1 MVWRKGVDSLQR
13 QEHGASAGPER
24 RPRVRKN
31 VTAAIAE
38 DICAERYPSG
48 STLPREND
56 LCEMYGV
63 SRTVIRESLKVLES
77 KGLVRGK
84 PRIGT
89 SVCDKDDWNILDQDV
104 LAWMGPHIADFDILG
119 SILEAR
125 RTIEP
130 AAAEYAAE
138 RATAREI
145 ADLENAWQRMRDSGD
160 DPESFTD
167 ADVTFHKVL
176 LGASHNQVFRRLSS
190 AMHAGLKYA
199 LHASNV
205 AAHSRDEA
213 IAVHGELVEA
223 LRLRDRA
230 AARDCA
236 HRMLDLAA
244 RDLAVERRSRDGSKS
259 ISNIPKS
266 AAPRR

>member
-1 MVWRKGVDSLQR
+1 MDSVEGQGHSSST
-13 QEHGASAGPER
+13 QPAR

-31 VTAAIAE
+31 VTASIAAH
-38 DICAERYPSG
+38 ICSEHYPSG

-56 LCEMYGV
+56 LCTIYGV

-89 SVCDKDDWNILDQDV
+89 TVCDRDDWNILDQDV
-104 LAWMGPHIADFDILG
+104 LEWMGPYIAEFDILG

-138 RATAREI
+138 RATAQEI
-145 ADLENAWQRMRDSGD
+145 ADLDNAWRQMRDSAD
-160 DPESFTD
+160 DPERFTE
-167 ADVTFHKVL
+167 ADLAFHNVL
-176 LGASHNQVFRRLSS
+176 LSASHNQVFRRLSS
-190 AMHAGLKYA
+190 AMHAGLRYV

-205 AAHSRDEA
+205 AAHSRDDA
-213 IAVHGELVEA
+213 IVVHGELVEA

-230 AARDCA
+230 VARDCA

-244 RDLAVERRSRDGSKS
+244 RDLAVERRLDDGHETNSET
-259 ISNIPKS
+259 PTS
-266 AAPRR
+266 AATRR

>member
-1 MVWRKGVDSLQR
+1 MNSVEGQG
-13 QEHGASAGPER
+13 HGSSAQPAR
-24 RPRVRKN
+24 RPRVRRN
-31 VTAAIAE
+31 VTASIAE
-38 DICAERYPSG
+38 DICSERYPSG

-56 LCEMYGV
+56 LCAMYGV

-104 LAWMGPHIADFDILG
+104 LEWMGPSIADFDILG

-138 RATAREI
+138 RATAQEI
-145 ADLENAWQRMRDSGD
+145 ADLDNAWRQMRDSSD
-160 DPESFTD
+160 DPERFTE
-167 ADVTFHKVL
+167 ADVAFHKVL
-176 LGASHNQVFRRLSS
+176 LSASHNQVFRRLSS
-190 AMHAGLKYA
+190 AMHAGLRYV

-213 IAVHGELVEA
+213 IVVHGELVEA
-223 LRLRDRA
+223 LRLRNRT

-244 RDLAVERRSRDGSKS
+244 RDLAVERRLDDGRKA
-259 ISNIPKS
+259 NPETPTS
-266 AAPRR
+266 AATRR

>member
-1 MVWRKGVDSLQR
+1 MDSVEGQG
-13 QEHGASAGPER
+13 HDSSAQSAR
-24 RPRVRKN
+24 RPRVRRN
-31 VTAAIAE
+31 VTASIAE
-38 DICAERYPSG
+38 DICSERYLSG

-56 LCEMYGV
+56 LCAIYGV

-89 SVCDKDDWNILDQDV
+89 TVCDKDDWNILDQDV
-104 LAWMGPHIADFDILG
+104 LEWMGPYIAQFDILG

-138 RATAREI
+138 RATAQEI
-145 ADLENAWQRMRDSGD
+145 ADLDNAWRQMRDSSD
-160 DPESFTD
+160 DPEGFTE
-167 ADVTFHKVL
+167 ADVTFHKIL
-176 LGASHNQVFRRLSS
+176 LSASHNQVFRRLSS
-190 AMHAGLKYA
+190 AMHAGIKYT

-213 IAVHGELVEA
+213 IMVHGELVEA
-223 LRLRDRA
+223 LRLRNRT

-236 HRMLDLAA
+236 HRVLDLAA
-244 RDLAVERRSRDGSKS
+244 RDLAVERRLDDGRKT
-259 ISNIPKS
+259 NPETPTS

>member
-1 MVWRKGVDSLQR
+1 MDSLEGQG
-13 QEHGASAGPER
+13 HGSSTQPAR

-31 VTAAIAE
+31 VTASIAE
-38 DICAERYPSG
+38 DICSERYPSG

-56 LCEMYGV
+56 LCTMYGV
-63 SRTVIRESLKVLES
+63 SRTVVRESLKVLES

-89 SVCDKDDWNILDQDV
+89 TVCDKDDWNILDQDV
-104 LAWMGPHIADFDILG
+104 LEWMGPYITGLDILS

-130 AAAEYAAE
+130 VAAEYAAE
-138 RATAREI
+138 RATAQEI
-145 ADLENAWQRMRDSGD
+145 ADLDNAWRQMRDSGD
-160 DPESFTD
+160 DPESFTE

-176 LGASHNQVFRRLSS
+176 LSASHNQVFRRLSS
-190 AMHAGLKYA
+190 VMHAGLKYA

-205 AAHSRDEA
+205 AAQSRDEA
-213 IAVHGELVEA
+213 IVVHGQLVEA

-236 HRMLDLAA
+236 NRMLDLAA
-244 RDLAVERRSRDGSKS
+244 RDLAAEQRPESARNANSE
-259 ISNIPKS
+259 PPTS

>member
-1 MVWRKGVDSLQR
+1 MDSIEGQGR
-13 QEHGASAGPER
+13 ASAAEPAR
-24 RPRVRKN
+24 RPRVRKS
-31 VTAAIAE
+31 VTASIAE
-38 DICAERYPSG
+38 DICSERYPSG
-48 STLPREND
+48 SLLPREND
-56 LCEMYGV
+56 LCAMYGV

-89 SVCDKDDWNILDQDV
+89 SVCEKDDWNILDQNV
-104 LAWMGPHIADFDILG
+104 LEWMGPYIAAFDILG

-138 RATAREI
+138 RATAQEI
-145 ADLENAWQRMRDSGD
+145 ADLDNAWRQMRDSSH
-160 DPESFTD
+160 DPESFTE

-176 LGASHNQVFRRLSS
+176 LSASHNQVFRRLSS
-190 AMHAGLKYA
+190 AMHAGLRYA

-205 AAHSRDEA
+205 AAYSRDEA
-213 IAVHGELVEA
+213 IVVHGQLVEA

-236 HRMLDLAA
+236 NRMLDLAA
-244 RDLAVERRSRDGSKS
+244 RDLAAERGPEGGRKT
-259 ISNIPKS
+259 NFEPPTS

>member
-1 MVWRKGVDSLQR
+1 MDSLEG
-13 QEHGASAGPER
+13 QEHGLSARPER
-24 RPRVRKN
+24 RPRVRRN
-31 VTAAIAE
+31 VTASIAE
-38 DICAERYPSG
+38 DICSERYPSG
-48 STLPREND
+48 TTLPREND
-56 LCEMYGV
+56 LCTIYGV

-104 LAWMGPHIADFDILG
+104 LEWMGPYIAEFDILG

-130 AAAEYAAE
+130 AAAEYAAD
-138 RATAREI
+138 RATAQEI
-145 ADLENAWQRMRDSGD
+145 ADLDHAWRQMRDSGD
-160 DPESFTD
+160 DPESFTE

-176 LGASHNQVFRRLSS
+176 LSASHNQVFRRLSS

-213 IAVHGELVEA
+213 ITVHGELVEA
-223 LRLRDRA
+223 LRMRDRT

-244 RDLAVERRSRDGSKS
+244 RDLAVERRLDDGRRMKPQT
-259 ISNIPKS
+259 PKS
-266 AAPRR
+266 AAPDR

>member
-1 MVWRKGVDSLQR
+1 MDTVEGQGHDS
-13 QEHGASAGPER
+13 SAQPAR
-24 RPRVRKN
+24 RPRVRRN
-31 VTAAIAE
+31 VTASIAE
-38 DICAERYPSG
+38 DICSERYPSG

-56 LCEMYGV
+56 LCTMYGV

-104 LAWMGPHIADFDILG
+104 LEWMGPYIADFDILG

-138 RATAREI
+138 RATAQEI
-145 ADLENAWQRMRDSGD
+145 ADLDNAWRQMRDSSD
-160 DPESFTD
+160 DPERFTE
-167 ADVTFHKVL
+167 ADVAFHKVL
-176 LGASHNQVFRRLSS
+176 LSASHNQVFRRLSS
-190 AMHAGLKYA
+190 AMHAGLRYV

-213 IAVHGELVEA
+213 IIVHGELVEA
-223 LRLRDRA
+223 LRLRNRT

-244 RDLAVERRSRDGSKS
+244 RDLAVERRLDDGRKA
-259 ISNIPKS
+259 NPETPTS
-266 AAPRR
+266 AAARR

>member
-1 MVWRKGVDSLQR
+1 MNSLEGREDSS
-13 QEHGASAGPER
+13 SAQPAR
-24 RPRVRKN
+24 RPRVRRN
-31 VTAAIAE
+31 VTASIAE

-56 LCEMYGV
+56 LCQIYGV

-89 SVCDKDDWNILDQDV
+89 TVCDRDDWNILDQDV
-104 LAWMGPHIADFDILG
+104 LEWIGPYIADFDILG

-145 ADLENAWQRMRDSGD
+145 ADLEHAWQQMRDSGD
-160 DPESFTD
+160 DPERFTE

-205 AAHSRDEA
+205 AAHSRDDA

-236 HRMLDLAA
+236 HRMLDLAV
-244 RDLAVERRSRDGSKS
+244 RDLAVERQSRDGQRP
-259 ISNIPKS
+259 ISDTPKS

>member
-1 MVWRKGVDSLQR
+1 MESLER
-13 QEHGASAGPER
+13 QGHDLSAQPAR
-24 RPRVRKN
+24 RPRVRRN

-38 DICAERYPSG
+38 DICAERYASG

-56 LCEMYGV
+56 LCEIYGV

-104 LAWMGPHIADFDILG
+104 LEWMGPHIADFDILG

-145 ADLENAWQRMRDSGD
+145 ADLENAWQQMRDSGD
-160 DPESFTD
+160 DPESFTE

-176 LGASHNQVFRRLSS
+176 LGASHNQVFQRLSS

-205 AAHSRDEA
+205 AADSRDEA

-223 LRLRDRA
+223 LRLRDRD
-230 AARDCA
+230 AARACA

-244 RDLAVERRSRDGSKS
+244 RDLAVERRPDKSRKT
-259 ISNIPKS
+259 NPETRRS
-266 AAPRR
+266 AASPLT